1 MKKLYLKRV
10 LVSILTFI
18 LIFNCVLI
26 KPMQTKAVGTGVL
39 AGYTMAEILA
49 LLGVAVSGTVFA
61 VSATGGDGSV
71 PDDFFVEMNAR
82 QSGVGDKLK
91 QYCDIGKTLS
101 QGDKLVISSGDF
113 ATLKNFF
120 VANNATQF
128 EGSFSSGNEIT
139 NAQLEGLKNEIQT
152 FCPFT
157 LPTVNSNFE
166 LMFSGK
172 SSSFTAFVYHYRYG
186 YEVRIYENGTFTWN
200 FDTSNN
206 HLIIS
211 SSSRWLSAS
220 TSSWVSSTGGL
231 NLEIDRGSL
240 SVNTLNGISISATQD
255 GAISN
260 VLVNDEYNVINPG
273 RVMDNT
279 GAISGDCVIT
289 LPVGSS
295 LDNAI
300 SQGNVQSIYNYMN
313 VIPVNTT
320 SKTMVY
326 YPDVSV
332 VDYITQEK
340 EVPTVV
346 DFSPINNIIQG
357 DNVNYTMNLSSF
369 FPFCIPFDVVD
380 FCRQFQATPQAPSIT
395 FPFPYV
401 TNNGGVAFIEKTFD
415 LSQFDAVAQ
424 LVRRL
429 ELIAFIVGL
438 AFVTRNFFIRG

>member
-1 MKKLYLKRV
+1 MRKFCKIFICFALSAFLVFGSVNASYLRA
-10 LVSILTFI
+10 
-18 LIFNCVLI
+18 N
-26 KPMQTKAVGTGVL
+26 AVGTGIL

-71 PDDFFVEMNAR
+71 PDDFFIEMNAR
-82 QSGVGDKLK
+82 QAGIGDKLK
-91 QYCDIGKTLS
+91 QYCEIGETLS

-113 ATLKNFF
+113 STLKNFF

-128 EGSFSSGNEIT
+128 EGAFSSGNEIT
-139 NAQLEGLKNEIQT
+139 NAQLESLRSDIQA

-157 LPTVNSNFE
+157 LPAVNGNFE

-211 SSSRWLSAS
+211 SSSRWLAAS
-220 TSSWVSSTGGL
+220 TSSWASSTGGL

-260 VLVNDEYNVINPG
+260 VLVNDEYDVINPG

-300 SQGNVQSIYNYMN
+300 SQGNVESIYNYMN

-320 SKTMVY
+320 SRTMVY

-332 VDYITQEK
+332 VNYITQEK
-340 EVPTVV
+340 EVPSAV
-346 DFSPINNIIQG
+346 DFLPLNNIIEG
-357 DNVNYTMNLSSF
+357 ENSRYTLNLARF
-369 FPFCIPFDVVD
+369 FPFCIPFDVYD
-380 FCRQFQATPQAPSIT
+380 FVSVFNATPQAPVIIWKFPNGDGSFTDQTLDFSI
-395 FPFPYV
+395 FDP
-401 TNNGGVAFIEKTFD
+401 VARVFRTC
-415 LSQFDAVAQ
+415 
-424 LVRRL
+424 
-429 ELIAFIVGL
+429 ELIAFCVGL
-438 AFVTRNFFIRG
+438 AMVTRSMFIRG